1 MPRRSSVWSPLS
13 RSTFFFD
20 PARWRWLCSIR
31 TSIWRIAFRTIRNTG
46 PHSKGEQNRTVSQYL
61 FKKSC
66 WCQEG
71 RQFEALCHV
80 PRFSLTLPAGDNY
93 VVSGRVYG
101 RGRIAFRTI
110 RNTGPL
116 FQGEQNRTISQHPY
130 IKSTSKSHETVAGL
144 NPADPDVSIL

>member
-1 MPRRSSVWSPLS
+1 MTL
-13 RSTFFFD
+13 
-20 PARWRWLCSIR
+20 PAGDDYVVSGRVYGGLHLERFETLGRIRKENKIEQFHSIYLKKVVD
-31 TSIWRIAFRTIRNTG
+31 A
-46 PHSKGEQNRTVSQYL
+46 KKVVS
-61 FKKSC
+61 
-66 WCQEG
+66 
-71 RQFEALCHV
+71 EALCHV

-116 FQGEQNRTISQHPY
+116 FQGEQNRTISQHLY